1 MSNIEALDSIN
12 NSNELLIK
20 AHNIVYDKL
29 RLDLEL
35 DAIDVMKS
43 SFGLAVSLTTDDKLV
58 RAKADELIDTIPIIG
73 PEEKKLIKEYTRI
86 VSSNRELFGF
96 VSRDIFGSGCKG
108 NLLTDIRNNIS
119 LGTIESIIS
128 KTIKIIGCYN
138 KYNEDDIFIEVSGVI
153 DDNIS
158 IRRKINSDNDGYF
171 VELCAGKNLV
181 ELPVCGGLITAYLQ
195 SSLMEIGV

>member
-12 NSNELLIK
+12 NSNESLVK
-20 AHNIVYDKL
+20 AYNKIYNKL
-29 RLDLEL
+29 RFDLKI

-43 SFGLAVSLTTDDKLV
+43 SFGLAVSLTTDDKFV
-58 RAKADELIDTIPIIG
+58 RAKADELIDAIHIMRPV
-73 PEEKKLIKEYTRI
+73 EKKLIKKYTRI
-86 VSSNRELFGF
+86 VSSDRELFGF
-96 VSRDIFGSGCKG
+96 VSRDIFGNGCNG

-119 LGTIESIIS
+119 LGAIESIIS

-138 KYNEDDIFIEVSGVI
+138 KYNEDDIFIEFSSVI

-181 ELPVCGGLITAYLQ
+181 ELPVCGWLDY
-195 SSLMEIGV
+195 SLFTK

>member
-12 NSNELLIK
+12 NSNESLIK
-20 AHNIVYDKL
+20 AYNKVYDKL
-29 RLDLEL
+29 RFDLEL

-43 SFGLAVSLTTDDKLV
+43 SFGLAVSLATDDKFV
-58 RAKADELIDTIPIIG
+58 RAKADELIDTIPIML

-96 VSRDIFGSGCKG
+96 VSRDIFGSGCNG

-128 KTIKIIGCYN
+128 KTIKIIGCDN
-138 KYNEDDIFIEVSGVI
+138 KYNEDDIFIEFSGVI

-181 ELPVCGGLITAYLQ
+181 ELPVCGWLDY
-195 SSLMEIGV
+195 SLFTK

>member
-12 NSNELLIK
+12 NSNESLIK
-20 AHNIVYDKL
+20 AYNIVYDKL
-29 RLDLEL
+29 RFDLEL

-43 SFGLAVSLTTDDKLV
+43 SFGLAVSLATDDKLV
-58 RAKADELIDTIPIIG
+58 RAKADELIDTIPIMR

-96 VSRDIFGSGCKG
+96 VSRDIFGSDCNGH
-108 NLLTDIRNNIS
+108 LLTDIRNNIS
-119 LGTIESIIS
+119 LGCIESIIS
-128 KTIKIIGCYN
+128 KTIKIIGCDN
-138 KYNEDDIFIEVSGVI
+138 KYNEDDIFIEFSNVI

-181 ELPVCGGLITAYLQ
+181 ELPVCGWLDY
-195 SSLMEIGV
+195 SLFTK

>member
-20 AHNIVYDKL
+20 AYNIVYDKL

-43 SFGLAVSLTTDDKLV
+43 SFGLAVSLITDDKFV
-58 RAKADELIDTIPIIG
+58 RAKADELIDTIPIMR

-96 VSRDIFGSGCKG
+96 VSRDIFGSGCNG
-108 NLLTDIRNNIS
+108 SLLTDIRNNIS

-128 KTIKIIGCYN
+128 KTIKIIGCDN
-138 KYNEDDIFIEVSGVI
+138 KYNEDDIFIEFSGVI

-171 VELCAGKNLV
+171 VELCARKNLV
-181 ELPVCGGLITAYLQ
+181 ELPVCGWLDY
-195 SSLMEIGV
+195 SLFTK

>member
-20 AHNIVYDKL
+20 AYNIVYDKL

-43 SFGLAVSLTTDDKLV
+43 SFGLAVSLTTDDKFV
-58 RAKADELIDTIPIIG
+58 RAKADELIDAIPIMR

-96 VSRDIFGSGCKG
+96 VSRDIFGSGCNG

-128 KTIKIIGCYN
+128 KTIKIIGCDN
-138 KYNEDDIFIEVSGVI
+138 KYNEDDIFIEFSGVI

-181 ELPVCGGLITAYLQ
+181 ELPVCGCLDY
-195 SSLMEIGV
+195 SLFTK

>member
-20 AHNIVYDKL
+20 AYNIVYDKL

-43 SFGLAVSLTTDDKLV
+43 SFGLAVSLTTDDKYV
-58 RAKADELIDTIPIIG
+58 RAKADELIDTIPIMR

-96 VSRDIFGSGCKG
+96 VSRDIFGSGC
-108 NLLTDIRNNIS
+108 NEYLLANIRNNIS

-128 KTIKIIGCYN
+128 KTIKIIGCDN
-138 KYNEDDIFIEVSGVI
+138 KYNEDDIFIEFSSVM
-153 DDNIS
+153 DDTLS
-158 IRRKINSDNDGYF
+158 IRRKINSDDDGYF
-171 VELCAGKNLV
+171 VELCVGKNFV
-181 ELPVCGGLITAYLQ
+181 ELPVCGWLDY
-195 SSLMEIGV
+195 SLFTK

>member
-20 AHNIVYDKL
+20 AYNIVYDKL
-29 RLDLEL
+29 RLDLGL

-43 SFGLAVSLTTDDKLV
+43 SFGLAVSLITDDKFV
-58 RAKADELIDTIPIIG
+58 RAKTDELIDAIPIMR

-86 VSSNRELFGF
+86 VSSNSGLFGF
-96 VSRDIFGSGCKG
+96 VSRDIFGSGCNG

-119 LGTIESIIS
+119 LGCIESIIS
-128 KTIKIIGCYN
+128 KTIKIIGCDN
-138 KYNEDDIFIEVSGVI
+138 KYSEDDIFIELSGVI

-171 VELCAGKNLV
+171 VELCTGKNFV
-181 ELPVCGGLITAYLQ
+181 ELPVCGWLDY
-195 SSLMEIGV
+195 SLFTK